1 MSTSAQKVQTPADPD
16 PTPIQ
21 SADPTP
27 EVQGAARSA
36 KKRIA
41 SSYGR
46 QNTILAGNS
55 ANNNNQNKKTV
66 LGG

>member
-1 MSTSAQKVQTPADPD
+1 MSTAAQKVKTPADPD

-27 EVQGAARSA
+27 EVQGAARA
-36 KKRIA
+36 EKKRIA

-55 ANNNNQNKKTV
+55 ANNNNNKKTV

>member
-1 MSTSAQKVQTPADPD
+1 MSTAAQKVKTPADPD

-27 EVQGAARSA
+27 EVQGAARA
-36 KKRIA
+36 ERKRIA
-41 SSYGR
+41 ASYGR
-46 QNTILAGNS
+46 QQTVLAGNS
-55 ANNNNQNKKTV
+55 AANNNNKKTV

>member
-1 MSTSAQKVQTPADPD
+1 MSTTAQKVKTPADPD

-21 SADPTP
+21 SANPTP
-27 EVQGAARSA
+27 EVQGAARA
-36 KKRIA
+36 ERKRIA

-46 QNTILAGNS
+46 QQTVLAGNS
-55 ANNNNQNKKTV
+55 ATNNQNKKTV

>member
-1 MSTSAQKVQTPADPD
+1 MGFTKAQSVKTPADPD

-27 EVQGAARSA
+27 EVQGAARA
-36 KKRIA
+36 ERKRIA
-41 SSYGR
+41 ASYGR
-46 QNTILAGNS
+46 QQTVLAGNS
-55 ANNNNQNKKTV
+55 AANNNKKTV